1 MSTLVLKLALTPVL
15 IIGASLAGRRFGGA
29 VSGWLVGLPLTS
41 APIAA
46 FLAVEQGPRFAAAAA
61 LGSLSGAVAEGAFC
75 LAYARLAR
83 GGIVSALVAATLAF
97 AALGGTALALSWS
110 SVPLFVAALVALAV
124 ALRAMPRGDPVPV
137 AATPP
142 ARWDLPAR
150 AVVATALVLLLTGVA
165 AAIGARLTGLLA
177 VYPVYAA
184 VLTVFAHRSSGP
196 GAAVAVLRG
205 VVLGLFA
212 FATFF
217 FVLASL
223 LGGIDTVAA
232 FVCATAAAVLV
243 QAVSYILGT
252 GRRSRTSTE
261 SPIVSNCR

>member
-1 MSTLVLKLALTPVL
+1 MTTLVLKLALTPVL

-46 FLAVEQGPRFAAAAA
+46 FLAVEQGPRVAAGVAV
-61 LGSLSGAVAEGAFC
+61 GSLSGPAAEGAFC
-75 LAYARLAR
+75 LAYARLAQR
-83 GGIVSALVAATLAF
+83 RVVVAVAAGTLGF
-97 AALGGTALALSWS
+97 AALGAAALALSWS
-110 SVPLFVAALVALAV
+110 SLPLFAAALVAFTV
-124 ALRAMPRGDPVPV
+124 ALLAMPRSGPVPV
-137 AATPP
+137 DATPP
-142 ARWDLPAR
+142 TRWDLPAR
-150 AVVATALVLLLTGVA
+150 AVIATALVLLLTGVA
-165 AAIGARLTGLLA
+165 TAIGARLTGLLA
-177 VYPVYAA
+177 VYPIYAV

-223 LGGIDTVAA
+223 LDRIDTAAA
-232 FVCATAAAVLV
+232 FVCATAAAFLV
-243 QAVSYILGT
+243 QAFSFVHAT
-252 GRRSRTSTE
+252 ERKTSTAIE
-261 SPIVSNCR
+261 PPGVSCCG